1 MLSPTVMSAV
11 QVFHPLWC
19 WVWLASLWEC
29 CGLPSVKMWFNH
41 VWGSML
47 WFEQWLEWWRW
58 LIPSWHVVL
67 KSAKDRI
74 LGVDTL
80 GQHVPPY
87 VRYGTAF
94 LLITNTIRCVS
105 CLDEWGLAWDFTQ
118 AHMVQ
123 EGSWYHVST
132 PGNLS
137 TTSGAVVPRI
147 YLGNH
152 SKAWHTPVVNLCN
165 GT

>member
-1 MLSPTVMSAV
+1 VSCKS
-11 QVFHPLWC
+11 FHLYD
-19 WVWLASLWEC
+19 VEF
-29 CGLPSVKMWFNH
+29 GLCLIVLDVVPHPSRCDLT
-41 VWGSML
+41 VWGLML
-47 WFEQWLEWWRW
+47 WFEQWLEWRRW

-123 EGSWYHVST
+123 ERSWYHVST